1 MIQKLPKQRS
11 SCVAEVQRV
20 QLELL
25 DVAAM
30 CAGQLHGRQSARVT
44 SVHSDTRVLP
54 AGALF
59 VALKGEQFD
68 GHSYLAR
75 AQQQGA
81 VAAVVQTLDDS
92 CNLPQIQVHN
102 TQHALG
108 VLAREWLKRMRCKR
122 IALTGS
128 NGKTTVKNLTSAI
141 LSNVGQTCA
150 TIGNF
155 NNEIGLPLTVLR
167 VRAGDQFAV
176 LEMGAG
182 APGDIEY
189 LASVGLPQ
197 VAIVNN
203 AAAAHLERL
212 ISVEAVAH
220 EKAAIYRAL
229 PKDGVAIIPL
239 DDAHRAEFIEAA
251 KHVRQLTF
259 GLAPAAQIRAEAI
272 EMSAH
277 TRFKLVGPFGDAL
290 IELPILGLHNVRNA
304 LAAAALSYAAG
315 ADLPAIVAG
324 LQSTQAAGGRLQQV
338 HQVGGW
344 YLIDDSYNANPG
356 SVMAAIDTL
365 RVLPGKPILV
375 LGDMAELGE
384 NSPQLHAQ
392 VFDYAKQQGLS
403 TLFCLGPKAAAA
415 AHTTGFGRA
424 FASLELLIAALQVEI
439 TSESQ
444 VLVKGSRSSKMERV
458 VAGIS
463 SGAAAC

>member
-1 MIQKLPKQRS
+1 M
-11 SCVAEVQRV
+11 
-20 QLELL
+20 QLELA
-25 DVAAM
+25 DIATM
-30 CAGQLHGRQSARVT
+30 CAGQLHGSTAAHVT
-44 SVHSDTRVLP
+44 SVHTDTRLL
-54 AGALF
+54 ASGALF
-59 VALKGEQFD
+59 VALQGEQFD
-68 GHSYLAR
+68 GHSYMAI
-75 AQQQGA
+75 AKAQGA
-81 VAAVVQTLDDS
+81 VAALVEKLDS
-92 CNLPQIQVHN
+92 GCALPQIQVQN

-108 VLAREWLKRMRCKR
+108 LLARAWLKRMPCKR

-128 NGKTTVKNLTSAI
+128 NGKTTVKNFTSAI
-141 LSNVGQTCA
+141 LSNVGPTCA
-150 TIGNF
+150 TSGNF
-155 NNEIGLPLTVLR
+155 NNEIGLPLTALR
-167 VRAGDQFAV
+167 VRASDQFAV

-189 LASVGLPQ
+189 LASIGLPQ
-197 VAIVNN
+197 VALVNN

-212 ISVEAVAH
+212 ISIEAVAH

-239 DDAHRAEFIEAA
+239 DDAHRAEFIDAA
-251 KHVRQLTF
+251 KHVRLLTF

-272 EMSAH
+272 EISAH
-277 TRFKLVGPFGDAL
+277 TRFKLVGPFGNAL
-290 IELPILGLHNVRNA
+290 IELPLLGLHNVRNA

-315 ADLPAIVAG
+315 ADLPAIIAG

-356 SVMAAIDTL
+356 SVMAAIDAL
-365 RVLPGKPILV
+365 RALPGKPILV

-403 TLFCLGPKAAAA
+403 TLFCLGLKTAAAA
-415 AHTTGFGRA
+415 RATRFGKA
-424 FASLELLIAALQVEI
+424 FDSLEVLIAALKSEI

-458 VAGIS
+458 VAAIS
-463 SGAAAC
+463 DGVSPC